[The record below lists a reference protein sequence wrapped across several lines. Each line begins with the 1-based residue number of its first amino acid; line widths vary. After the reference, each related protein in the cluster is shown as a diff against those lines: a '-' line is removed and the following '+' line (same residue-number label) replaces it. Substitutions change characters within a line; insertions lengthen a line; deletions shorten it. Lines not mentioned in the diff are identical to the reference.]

1 MGVCRGEAGLDSPRT
16 LAECMGR
23 MRSNPKGDAMAK
35 KRIGI
40 LTGGGDVPGL
50 NAVIRSVTYRARD
63 NDIDVFGLRR
73 GWEALTHLNVEDPAS
88 MARYVVPLDKE
99 NTRTIDRRGG
109 TMLHSS
115 RTNPSK
121 MKKLPDHLV
130 GKDFPATLSNK
141 GGVENKTWDVT
152 GQVLANLSALGIEHL
167 IAIGGDDTLSY
178 AAKLNSV
185 GFKVI
190 AIPKTMDNDVRNTEY
205 CIGFSTAITRASDAI
220 QRQRTTVGSHERIGI
235 FRVFGRDAGF
245 TALYTAYA
253 TSIRC
258 VIPEYKVDLDRLIA
272 LLLEEKRKNPSNYAL
287 VILSEGAS
295 WEGYQVQ
302 EYGEPDAYG
311 HRKKAS
317 VAESLADEIK
327 RRSGEETIVSDL
339 TYDLRSGDPDFLDKL
354 VAMTF
359 ANMAY
364 DAMLEGKSGLMAAL
378 VDGRYD
384 LVPIPDP
391 KLGPRKLDVASTY
404 NTERYRPIYANKRGL
419 PIFLNRAA

>member
-1 MGVCRGEAGLDSPRT
+1 
-16 LAECMGR
+16 
-23 MRSNPKGDAMAK
+23 MAR

-50 NAVIRSVTYRARD
+50 NAVIKSVTYRGRD
-63 NDIDVFGLRR
+63 NDFDVIGLRR

-88 MARYVVPLDKE
+88 VARYVVPLDKE

-178 AAKLNSV
+178 AARLNSV

-272 LLLEEKRKNPSNYAL
+272 LLLEEKKRNPSNYAL
-287 VILSEGAS
+287 VVLSEGAS

-354 VAMTF
+354 VAMTY